1 MTSLPLGM
9 LIEALVAVLL
19 LVTIGYCWILNRR
32 LQRLR
37 ADEETLRATISEL
50 ITATEIAERAILGLK
65 ATANDADKTLGTRL
79 TQAEHLSKL
88 LAGQLGE
95 GEAVLT
101 RISQIAEAARTAHA
115 AEDARRASEEEA
127 RHRAQ
132 AQAQA
137 QAEAEARRMA
147 AAQQAAA
154 PAYQPAPQGYV
165 APQAAPRQAAPSSYA
180 APYRQQAPS
189 YAPAPAA
196 PAAAPSVSARDI
208 RAAAAEAT
216 ARLERFRKK
225 SGRLLLEP
233 SPASSCRHCCQ
244 RPLALKLLGLVL
256 GGHTAVGPVME
267 ARAQAQQPAAGEPA
281 APPAGGAGAPA
292 PGEAPAAEGT
302 QAPAEG
308 AADAVPPVPDALE
321 IGGSSAERAVLES
334 LGERRKA
341 LQDQE
346 GQLDLREKLLQATEE
361 RLQKRVD
368 ELKSLEQQI
377 QQGVEEKKKQEE
389 GEIAALVV
397 MYENMKPKDAARIFD
412 RLDLDVLLKVVRQMK
427 PRKMADILARMSP
440 EAAEKLTVAI
450 AGGDANQPQGASVQA
465 PAALPKIGSN

>member
-127 RHRAQ
+127 RQR
-132 AQAQA
+132 AQA
-137 QAEAEARRMA
+137 QAEAEARRLA
-147 AAQQAAA
+147 AAQQSAA
-154 PAYQPAPQGYV
+154 PAYQQAPHGYAAPQPAPR
-165 APQAAPRQAAPSSYA
+165 PAAPASYA
-180 APYRQQAPS
+180 APYRQPAPA
-189 YAPAPAA
+189 YAPAAPA

-225 SGRLLLEP
+225 SG
-233 SPASSCRHCCQ
+233 
-244 RPLALKLLGLVL
+244 
-256 GGHTAVGPVME
+256 
-267 ARAQAQQPAAGEPA
+267 
-281 APPAGGAGAPA
+281 
-292 PGEAPAAEGT
+292 
-302 QAPAEG
+302 
-308 AADAVPPVPDALE
+308 
-321 IGGSSAERAVLES
+321 
-334 LGERRKA
+334 
-341 LQDQE
+341 
-346 GQLDLREKLLQATEE
+346 
-361 RLQKRVD
+361 
-368 ELKSLEQQI
+368 
-377 QQGVEEKKKQEE
+377 
-389 GEIAALVV
+389 
-397 MYENMKPKDAARIFD
+397 
-412 RLDLDVLLKVVRQMK
+412 
-427 PRKMADILARMSP
+427 
-440 EAAEKLTVAI
+440 EAAA
-450 AGGDANQPQGASVQA
+450 
-465 PAALPKIGSN
+465 

>member
-101 RISQIAEAARTAHA
+101 RISQIAEAARTAHT
-115 AEDARRASEEEA
+115 AEDARRAAEEEA
-127 RHRAQ
+127 RQR

-137 QAEAEARRMA
+137 QAEADARRLA

-154 PAYQPAPQGYV
+154 PAYQQAPQGYV
-165 APQAAPRQAAPSSYA
+165 APQPAPRPAPPA
-180 APYRQQAPS
+180 APYAGAYRPS
-189 YAPAPAA
+189 APAPAA
-196 PAAAPSVSARDI
+196 PAPSPSVSARDI

-225 SGRLLLEP
+225 SG
-233 SPASSCRHCCQ
+233 
-244 RPLALKLLGLVL
+244 
-256 GGHTAVGPVME
+256 
-267 ARAQAQQPAAGEPA
+267 
-281 APPAGGAGAPA
+281 
-292 PGEAPAAEGT
+292 
-302 QAPAEG
+302 
-308 AADAVPPVPDALE
+308 
-321 IGGSSAERAVLES
+321 
-334 LGERRKA
+334 
-341 LQDQE
+341 
-346 GQLDLREKLLQATEE
+346 
-361 RLQKRVD
+361 
-368 ELKSLEQQI
+368 
-377 QQGVEEKKKQEE
+377 
-389 GEIAALVV
+389 
-397 MYENMKPKDAARIFD
+397 
-412 RLDLDVLLKVVRQMK
+412 
-427 PRKMADILARMSP
+427 
-440 EAAEKLTVAI
+440 EAAA
-450 AGGDANQPQGASVQA
+450 
-465 PAALPKIGSN
+465 